1 MGWFQ
6 KLQRMADTSD
16 PVVSW
21 GERIFKVLLWVLG
34 APVVSGLAIGAVAWL
49 SQNLLYGVLI
59 GLAAWV
65 LSQIGFTVWGIRLL
79 AMAAPQPTPQTETP
93 DVELVIAERDEA
105 RAERDALR
113 EEVEHLKA
121 QPEQRG
127 ELKRRT
133 LQLSDELFR
142 FVKARDEADPQ
153 NKPGWSMGNPF
164 SEDPESR
171 QRAQEQ
177 TQHDEQTW
185 SQYRQQYEGE
195 LRALLHT
202 LEQRGLC
209 DSKERK
215 EIEDEMANFFLSPTQ
230 RIGRVAPRLAAMGKR
245 L

>member
-1 MGWFQ
+1 
-6 KLQRMADTSD
+6 MADTSD

-34 APVVSGLAIGAVAWL
+34 GPVVSGVMLGAIAWV

-59 GLAAWV
+59 GLAGWAMTQV
-65 LSQIGFTVWGIRLL
+65 GFTVWGIRLL
-79 AMAAPQPTPQTETP
+79 AIAGSQPTQPEKP
-93 DVELVIAERDEA
+93 DVEQVIAERDEA
-105 RAERDALR
+105 RAERDVLR
-113 EEVEHLKA
+113 EEVERLEA
-121 QPEQRG
+121 QPEQRE

-133 LQLSDELFR
+133 LRLSDDLFH

-153 NKPGWSMGNPF
+153 NRPGWTIGNPF

-202 LEQRGLC
+202 LDQRGLC

-230 RIGRVAPRLAAMGKR
+230 RIGRVAPRLAAIGKR